1 MENLKNWMKN
11 NKIATGLIIVLG
23 LGVLGNLNKGAVKEN
38 KEEKTTVAQE
48 QQTET
53 SQVEEATTESNKEEK
68 DLTLELSNGTFKVGK
83 DLDPGTYLL
92 VKNEGEYMG
101 SFDITTDTTGDMSS
115 NVDSNAF
122 ENFSYIEVKKGQY
135 VQLDKCTLYIPSEIP
150 MDTSKL
156 DELTNGMFIVG
167 KNKDLKPG
175 EYKLE
180 AIDESRQGWYSLYN
194 NLAGGYKNGPDLQ
207 DSDYFSGSKL
217 ITLKKGQYLKL
228 DSNTKIIK

>member
-38 KEEKTTVAQE
+38 KKEKTTVTQE

-53 SQVEEATTESNKEEK
+53 SQVEEATTESDKEEK
-68 DLTLELSNGTFKVGK
+68 DLTLRLSNGTFKVGK

-115 NVDSNAF
+115 SVDSNAF

-180 AIDESRQGWYSLYN
+180 AIDESGQGWYSLYN

-207 DSDYFSGSKL
+207 DSDSFSGSKL

>member
-1 MENLKNWMKN
+1 MENLKKWMKN
-11 NKIATGLIIVLG
+11 NKIATGVIIVLG
-23 LGVLGNLNKGAVKEN
+23 LGILGNLNKDEVEGN
-38 KEEKTTVAQE
+38 KVEKTPVTQE

-92 VKNEGEYMG
+92 VKNEGEFMG

-115 NVDSNAF
+115 SVDSNAF

-135 VQLDKCTLYIPSEIP
+135 VQLDKCTLYISSEIP

-194 NLAGGYKNGPDLQ
+194 NLAEGYKNGPDLQ

>member
-150 MDTSKL
+150 MDISGL

-180 AIDESRQGWYSLYN
+180 AIDESGQGWYSLYN

-207 DSDYFSGSKL
+207 DSDSFSGSKL